1 MNKISYVCGFLIV
14 LFSLI
19 FSEKIVAQEGSGY
32 NPNSV
37 YPVHKSYKMYSKTI
51 WRRIDLEEKQN
62 LPFFS
67 RNRELPT
74 VIMNAVK
81 SGLLFPYTNDSLNT
95 RMSKETFLENL
106 KMPEEEG
113 GLTEEEIEMGFGGDD
128 FGFDDGGFG
137 EEGEGTE
144 EASLGAE
151 EFSSRDFSIAEIKED
166 MFFDRMRS
174 RMYYDIIAIT
184 LYLPAEN
191 NPALFEKPLASFRYK
206 DLVELFRKIPDEAVW
221 YNAQNNAEDKN
232 FADAFQLRLFSSM
245 LTKYSNPADRRVVEI
260 YNKSRK
266 DGIVASQ
273 KIDHDIV
280 EFENELWEY

>member
-1 MNKISYVCGFLIV
+1 MNRISL
-14 LFSLI
+14 LFGCMVILLCVSYP
-19 FSEKIVAQEGSGY
+19 SMVNAQESESGY

-37 YPVHKSYKMYSKTI
+37 HPVHKSYKMYSKTI

-67 RNRELPT
+67 RNKELST

-81 SGLLFPYTNDSLNT
+81 SGLLFPYTNDSLNV

-113 GLTEEEIEMGFGGDD
+113 GLTEDELEMGFGDDDFGFGDD
-128 FGFDDGGFG
+128 FGGDEGG
-137 EEGEGTE
+137 EEQ
-144 EASLGAE
+144 ALGAD
-151 EFSSRDFSIAEIKED
+151 EFSSRDFSVVELKED

-174 RMYYDIIAIT
+174 RMYYDIHALT
-184 LYLPAEN
+184 LFLPADR

-206 DLVELFRKIPDEAVW
+206 DLVELFRKLPDEAVW
-221 YNAQNNAEDKN
+221 YNAQNSAEDKN

-245 LTKYSNPADRRVVEI
+245 LTKYANPSDERVVEI
-260 YNKSRK
+260 YSKSRK
-266 DGIVASQ
+266 AGIVASQ

-280 EFENELWEY
+280 EFEGELWEY